1 MKNYYL
7 VSNQD
12 YVCDFCYK
20 DVVEVG
26 CIKIIHESGEIVMCK
41 TCVKELYQISKLIKK
56 RKEKTRNETHPSLAS
71 ASERTCRIRF

>member
-1 MKNYYL
+1 

-20 DVVEVG
+20 DVVEEG

-56 RKEKTRNETHPSLAS
+56 KKGENKK
-71 ASERTCRIRF
+71 

>member
-1 MKNYYL
+1 MPKGGNEKLKNYYL

-20 DVVEVG
+20 DVVEEG

-56 RKEKTRNETHPSLAS
+56 KKGENKK
-71 ASERTCRIRF
+71 